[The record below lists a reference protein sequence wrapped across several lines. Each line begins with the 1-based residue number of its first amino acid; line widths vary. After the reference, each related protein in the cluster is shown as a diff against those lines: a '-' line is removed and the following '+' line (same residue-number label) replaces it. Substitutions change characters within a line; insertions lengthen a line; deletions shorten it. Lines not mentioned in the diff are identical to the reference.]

1 MINQKIKE
9 QAPQPGCLVYVPSE
23 TYLVESEDPLKTTT
37 IVRLDEP
44 KVFLVLEQS
53 EKSYRILHEG
63 QKWFVSKDKSYEVE
77 NDS

>member
-1 MINQKIKE
+1 MIRQKTRE
-9 QAPQPGCLVYVPSE
+9 PDPQTGCLVYVPSE
-23 TYLVESEDPLKTTT
+23 TYLIESEDPLVTTT
-37 IVRLDEP
+37 ILRLDEP

-53 EKSYRILHEG
+53 ESSYRILHDG